1 MGQVIVIVTCPIT
14 RDRPRLASPSSVNRP
29 RSPANRERVA
39 VRLSAL
45 RQGSPEPR
53 GRLSGREGRLSGR
66 EGRQGQH
73 AEQAG
78 VIGVPE
84 AVDRLQTRD

>member
-1 MGQVIVIVTCPIT
+1 MGQVIAIVTCPIT

-53 GRLSGREGRLSGR
+53 GRLSGREGRK
-66 EGRQGQH
+66 GQH